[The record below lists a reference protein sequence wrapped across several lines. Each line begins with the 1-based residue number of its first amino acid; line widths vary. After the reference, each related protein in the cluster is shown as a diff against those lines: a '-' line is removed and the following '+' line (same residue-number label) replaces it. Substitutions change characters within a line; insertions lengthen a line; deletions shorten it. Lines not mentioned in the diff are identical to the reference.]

1 MAEIIDELL
10 KWDEEGRRVR
20 FFPVR
25 HYSPASARMLA
36 QWARVLKPR
45 EILIEGP
52 SDYNPRIEEMYLEHK
67 LPIALFTYLRYSDN
81 TRASAF
87 YPFCEYSPEWQALQ
101 VAREIGSPAKFID
114 LPFSAMA
121 RTERTHRY
129 QDRVFKE
136 HNYIG
141 ALCDKLQVEDFDEV
155 WDVLFELDSDLTLET
170 YMPRALHFVYQLRY
184 MGGPP
189 KDEDVARE
197 AFMAEQIR
205 EALARHDDGE
215 ILVVTGGFH
224 TPALFARLNGIPLDD
239 LFWQDE
245 VVPSD
250 EEAAQLIAQMP
261 EPQPEEDPDAP
272 APEPVELVD
281 RGITL
286 TPFTYDRV
294 DKISGYASG
303 VHGPEFYRY
312 VFETRNKGEVIDGEP
327 LLYEVIRRLRARGQ
341 ICSTSDAIA
350 IETTA
355 WALASM
361 RGRRE
366 VWRYDLLDALSAAVI
381 KEEMAGVYQHPV
393 LSIAR
398 DVFKGDRR
406 GLIGEGTD
414 LPPLVRNTR
423 RELEENDLT
432 PQQEPRRVTLDLLED
447 SDRTKS
453 IILHRCKCLGI
464 SGFTY
469 LEGTDLSKR
478 DDMARPHEVWEIH
491 WSPDYEG
498 TLIENAVYGADLA
511 EASASQLLERARMIE
526 RDAEQAA
533 LLVLDATM
541 MDLGEST
548 DELFDML
555 RDIVRLDPDFF
566 HLSKALD
573 HLLYLFAFDEIVGA
587 KQDDQVGD
595 ILGEAYNRSL
605 FLFEGIGVVQDRD
618 RELTEAIGTLY
629 HVLQRCE
636 GEPFADPDHFA
647 DVFARTGGDDTQ
659 MPLVR
664 GAALGALYTM
674 GRLELE
680 LVLATLRYFN
690 DPMETG
696 DFMVGLFSLARE
708 AAQRDPRL
716 LAAIDEMI
724 MPMNDDRFLEVL
736 PGFRLA
742 FTFFTPREKHKLI
755 DILFPGHLAD
765 SDRETQLPKVDPL
778 AYEHAVELEQ
788 RVFATMARFGLP
800 RPRVAAEL
808 PGDAA
813 DLILQPRVAPTEEL
827 PPVGAPPAAVDDDVV
842 EAAAEA
848 AEDIAE
854 DLAEGV
860 DVAAARE
867 ATEDG
872 EGEGAEEMTPEI
884 SAAYA
889 LLINPDT
896 GYDPQSF
903 SKDERMKRWRMIL
916 GVGSE
921 GLLPDL
927 DEQWAQREQAVGFL
941 YDREY
946 GGRRNV
952 RRGGGGQRGGQRG
965 AGNEAS
971 QMSVPDWINEV
982 HQLFPKRV
990 IERLERDALDR
1001 YQIEELVTRPELLE
1015 KAEPSTTLLKAVLRT
1030 KHLMNEEVL
1039 QMARNLVRKVVEDL
1053 MEKLAREV
1061 QQPFVGAINRRR
1073 RSFMK
1078 IAKNFDAD
1086 ETIRRNLKHYDPEQK
1101 AIVIQDPFFF
1111 SRVKRNVDRWQVI
1124 IVVDESGSMMD
1135 SVIHSAVTA
1144 SIFWGI
1150 RAIKSHLV
1158 IFDTEVVDLTADC
1171 SDPVET
1177 LMRVQ
1182 LGGGT
1187 DIAKAMRYAH
1197 TLIENPRRTIVLLVT
1212 DFYEGGSVQS
1222 LLQTTKEMCESGVTL
1237 LGLAALD
1244 DTANPCYDKELAQRM
1259 VNLGASVGAMTPG
1272 ELAAWVAE
1280 KVR

>member
-36 QWARVLKPR
+36 QWAREMKPK

-67 LPIALFTYLRYSDN
+67 LPVALFTYLRYSDN
-81 TRASAF
+81 TRSSAF

-101 VAREIGSPAKFID
+101 VAREIGAPAKFID

-121 RTERTHRY
+121 RSERTHRY

-155 WDVLFELDSDLTLET
+155 WDVLFELDPDLTLES

-197 AFMAEQIR
+197 AFMAQQIR
-205 EALARHDDGE
+205 EALDRHEEGE

-224 TPALFARLNGIPLDD
+224 TPALYARLNGIPLDD

-245 VVPSD
+245 VILSD
-250 EEAAQLIAQMP
+250 EEAAALVAARPPLP
-261 EPQPEEDPDAP
+261 EADPDA
-272 APEPVELVD
+272 EPIELVD

-303 VHGPEFYRY
+303 VHGPQFYRY

-327 LLYEVIRRLRARGQ
+327 LLYEIIRRLRAKGQ

-361 RGRRE
+361 RGRKE

-381 KEEMAGVYQHPV
+381 KEEMAGIYDHPV
-393 LSIAR
+393 LSVAR

-423 RELEENDLT
+423 RELEELDLT

-447 SDRTKS
+447 SDRKKS
-453 IILHRCKCLGI
+453 ILMHRCKSLGI
-464 SGFTY
+464 AGFTY
-469 LEGTDLSKR
+469 LEGTDLTAR

-511 EASASQLLERARMIE
+511 EAAASQLLERARMIE

-533 LLVLDATM
+533 LLVLDATL

-548 DELFDML
+548 EELFEML
-555 RDIVRLDPDFF
+555 RNIVRLDPDFF
-566 HLSKALD
+566 HLAKALN

-587 KQDDQVGD
+587 KQDDAVGE

-605 FLFEGIGVVQDRD
+605 FLFEGIGIVQDRD
-618 RELTEAIGTLY
+618 RDLIDAIGTLF

-636 GEPFADPDHFA
+636 GEPFADVDHFA
-647 DVFARTGGDDTQ
+647 DVFARSGGDDTQ

-664 GAALGALYTM
+664 GAALGALYTQ

-716 LAAIDEMI
+716 LAAVDEMV
-724 MPMNDDRFLEVL
+724 MPMNDDQFMEIL

-755 DILFPGHLAD
+755 DILFPGHLSD

-778 AYEHAVELEQ
+778 AYEHAIELEQ
-788 RVFATMARFGLP
+788 RVFETMARFGLP
-800 RPRVAAEL
+800 RPRSTPELVGDAAEL
-808 PGDAA
+808 IQQPRHVPTESLPALVDTPDDVDEAVVDAA
-813 DLILQPRVAPTEEL
+813 E
-827 PPVGAPPAAVDDDVV
+827 
-842 EAAAEA
+842 EAAA
-848 AEDIAE
+848 
-854 DLAEGV
+854 
-860 DVAAARE
+860 DVAAGVDLDAAE
-867 ATEDG
+867 AIVS
-872 EGEGAEEMTPEI
+872 PEI

-903 SKDERMKRWRMIL
+903 SKEERMKRWRLIL

-927 DEQWAQREQAVGFL
+927 DEQWAQREQAIGFL

-946 GGRRNV
+946 GGRRNI
-952 RRGGGGQRGGQRG
+952 RRGGGGSKRGGPRG
-965 AGNEAS
+965 AGNEGS
-971 QMSVPDWINEV
+971 QMTVPDWINEV

-1015 KAEPSTTLLKAVLRT
+1015 KAVPSTTLLKAVLRT

-1039 QMARNLVRKVVEDL
+1039 VMARNLVRKVVEDL

-1061 QQPFVGAINRRR
+1061 QQPFVGSINRRR
-1073 RSFMK
+1073 RSFVK

-1086 ETIRRNLKHYDPEQK
+1086 ETIRRNLKFYDPERK
-1101 AIVIQDPFFF
+1101 SIVIQDPFFF
-1111 SRVKRNVDRWQVI
+1111 SRIKRNVDRWQVI

-1197 TLIENPRRTIVLLVT
+1197 SLVENPRRTIVLLVT
-1212 DFYEGGSVQS
+1212 DFYEGGSVES

-1244 DTANPCYDKELAQRM
+1244 DTANPSYDKELAQRM